1 MTSTKISDVDTT
13 FDTRSLRKMTQLLPF
28 HAFKFFS
35 VIMQF
40 SQVIYTLH
48 SKGALHLPD
57 LPEFHT
63 VQYLDG
69 HLFSMAGHLLLS

>member
-1 MTSTKISDVDTT
+1 MTTKISNVDMT
-13 FDTRSLRKMTQLLPF
+13 FNTRSLRKMTQLLLF
-28 HAFKFFS
+28 HAFKCFLS
-35 VIMQF
+35 NNAV